1 MSCSIEN
8 ILEDR
13 SSGMGEEVHLK
24 IFSSIKAIKTLKKI
38 FKINFQN
45 FKKKKKDIPI

>member
-1 MSCSIEN
+1 
-8 ILEDR
+8 
-13 SSGMGEEVHLK
+13 MGEEVHLK

-45 FKKKKKDIPI
+45 FKKKKKTYQSEYCLLQENF